1 MSTLESVVAPTF
13 FMSASYSIVS
23 PADTPLIKSLS
34 TNVSLTRFKDIS
46 DFVVRATVATAIP
59 FSGFPDG
66 GVPSTLSSWFKLG
79 AKIRGKYLNIIPGI
93 KKEIYSTTPLPY
105 VRSKHVAVRSKVWS
119 EPILASCG

>member
-34 TNVSLTRFKDIS
+34 TNVSLTRFKDIC

-59 FSGFPDG
+59 FSGFPNG
-66 GVPSTLSSWFKLG
+66 GVPSTLSSWLKFG
-79 AKIRGKYLNIIPGI
+79 AKIRENSLNIIPGI
-93 KKEIYSTTPLPY
+93 KKDIYDTSTLCTKY
-105 VRSKHVAVRSKVWS
+105 MTKYTCTCESKGLVETH
-119 EPILASCG
+119 P